1 MRSESVSGFFHSLAN
16 FPTPHMSGSWLPCL
30 ILSQNP
36 HSLPKL
42 ISNKYTDV
50 LTNPLHAPMMR
61 AHVMW
66 TFLIWAGWPIFHFSV
81 LEEFTVSV
89 STCIRAGNVDQQLQV
104 CKISCLSFC
113 TSFLFYHSNAVCLQD
128 VAMLQVFFF
137 FFCQNKS
144 SIHRIRGE
152 NVILRVADV
161 QLLSFGSHS
170 LGQSRWKSP
179 LYCIPCSQTNL
190 SQCWRL
196 FSVQVQRPA
205 MWSKLQGRCLHS

>member
-137 FFCQNKS
+137 FFLSKQILNSQNK
-144 SIHRIRGE
+144 RWKC
-152 NVILRVADV
+152 D
-161 QLLSFGSHS
+161 FK
-170 LGQSRWKSP
+170 SRWCPTVVVRESQSWSEP
-179 LYCIPCSQTNL
+179 LEIT
-190 SQCWRL
+190 
-196 FSVQVQRPA
+196 SVLYP
-205 MWSKLQGRCLHS
+205 L